1 MAGTVPTISIT
12 NPDLESENL
21 ALTAPNTPD
30 SPTVF
35 DIVKTIDHQ
44 DWEKEAPLSLDDDY
58 KVTEELEVAEDM
70 VSDNDSDDLDRI
82 DTIEYGKRSV
92 ESEEEEEEEAEISR
106 AASTTPKPT
115 TYNGPARSIDHPTA
129 NTQPV
134 STLDD
139 TAAPET
145 SLVDFYSGK
154 SVLIT
159 GATGFI
165 GKAVLWKLLKSLHE
179 PIEKIYLLIRL
190 SGTQRKSNSRPS
202 DRFHQEILSNKAFFS
217 LRRAFGTK
225 EFDRLIKEKVQ
236 VVIGDLNMPSL
247 GLSDA
252 DRAAIIK
259 NVNVVIHCAA
269 NLDGKERLD
278 TATMTNTIGTMRL
291 MDLADECAHMKA
303 FIHMSPAQIPSNY
316 SAPPGSPVQ
325 ERVYPM
331 GMGDPETLL
340 NQTLGMDIEEMT
352 RMTQRVLQFFPN
364 TYLFTKALAEHLL
377 LKRAESKRVHEE
389 NGTKMQY
396 PITIMRVSSVGA
408 AVVEP
413 LVGWADS
420 VAGACGAIL
429 LIGKGIQP
437 IQASEGDSLA
447 DIVPV
452 DYLARLI
459 IGSAAF
465 VKPPGT
471 EFTLPYPEY
480 LPTQIEPERPP
491 SFAGSISND
500 STRPPSSIASH
511 GHQRSS
517 SATSRSSRPLS
528 YKLDQSESPLF
539 PYIYNI
545 SAQSLDPLTWRDA
558 YDIIRH
564 YWTQGTSVAIPTSQS
579 YFSPPPN
586 AGGLSRARTM
596 MRTLTNMVGGAQA
609 NSIDVVAGVPKR
621 NSQRFSRIVEKAS
634 KFSDNSKALARQS
647 VVLLDDNVK
656 PLKELLYHADN
667 RADFSLQDIV
677 PVDAGQ
683 TFWKTYL
690 LDSSYGI
697 HYYVGMET
705 GLRNNNM
712 PDGWDCAINP
722 RAAVLY
728 QENTLHQLV
737 IDRRIRSAVFSQSQ
751 IIQRTDRM
759 VAQVEGALT
768 KPLAGKKRPQNQAE
782 ADALKKHDEEW
793 LTDLDDA
800 LEDWCEDVLNRDTRN
815 VAELGRW
822 RNKIGDNDEAVK
834 VLVLN
839 DKRVGTSLKQIMQ
852 NAGVPQ
858 QTGINE
864 ALKILLRMRER
875 TQLSYVW
882 FAGSF
887 LKSLL
892 SDMFESVRI
901 REQDLANL
909 RQQIQGKRVVYVPV
923 YKTILDPLVVWY
935 TVIRYQLPVPALACD
950 EYLGALGPLSD
961 VFRLAGAFYIK
972 RDARARSPLNSA
984 VTAAYTQVLLREH
997 GALAFVLEKSRSRTG
1012 KPQPSYPDGLV
1023 NMILEAGLQHNQNRS
1038 SQYSVDSDNGPTSP
1052 ISPAS
1057 PAPSLENTLGQK
1069 DIVFVPI
1076 NITYEKIPELS
1087 MLVDEV
1093 LDQRSQSQATSLR
1106 LPIQGVTRPSEAM
1119 DRRQRTLEG
1128 NPPTRGRYGR
1138 AMVGFGQVISVQKMA
1153 AEVNSTLRLPV
1164 VGQLAEDEAMVQ
1176 RVTRTIQERQREALI
1191 ISPVGLVA
1199 AIILYGRATGGVHLG
1214 KLRDLLE
1221 WLCSDIKKRGLKLD
1235 YNDGQDI
1242 DATIFYAFK
1251 VLDEQKNLVIESKE
1265 VNDETNIRVNDHA
1278 DNVMTLSYYANQIV
1292 DPFLCEAFFS
1302 VVYLSFTATTVA
1314 KEEVMDRFRFLV
1326 QMFEQEFAIKW
1337 DIDQQFNTILKSFV
1351 DKGIIKEDS
1360 SKPSELIMALR
1371 LETDALQYEQLIFL
1385 ASLVYPTI
1393 DAYWITSC
1401 SLSALEA
1408 VPSLPRSIVPVLCQ
1422 WIATH
1427 LISGRRTIYRE
1438 VLSTEASRIA
1448 VDVFMTL
1455 GFVTE
1460 IQAKEKLSPDTQ
1472 MLLHELGIS
1481 TSETLIELNGQN
1493 SEGGATPVSPVDP
1506 EGMMRAL
1513 MAQIQ
1518 MNRANSNMADLCQQ
1532 IDSYR
1537 LGAASQRES
1546 FQNAQVFNKCQ
1557 KQIKGILRANSDTS
1571 FAQRRG
1577 QQLSEQEED
1586 MVQLVYALR
1595 LGSASSSVLD
1605 ASGKSIRRVSEAYNL
1620 QKSTTL

>member
-12 NPDLESENL
+12 NPELESENL

-30 SPTVF
+30 SPSVF

-58 KVTEELEVAEDM
+58 KVTEELEVAEKH
-70 VSDNDSDDLDRI
+70 VSDDDSDDLNRI
-82 DTIEYGKRSV
+82 ETIEYGKGSV
-92 ESEEEEEEEAEISR
+92 ESEEDEEAKISR
-106 AASTTPKPT
+106 AASATPTPT
-115 TYNGPARSIDHPTA
+115 TIGRTRNVDHPTVI
-129 NTQPV
+129 TQPV
-134 STLDD
+134 S
-139 TAAPET
+139 APEGSTASET
-145 SLVDFYSGK
+145 SVAEFYNGK

-165 GKAVLWKLLKSLHE
+165 GKAVLWKLLNSLHE

-202 DRFHQEILSNKAFFS
+202 DRFHQEILSNKAFVN
-217 LRRAFGTK
+217 LRRTFGARD
-225 EFDRLIKEKVQ
+225 FDRLIKEKIQ

-247 GLSDA
+247 GLSDV

-278 TATMTNTIGTMRL
+278 TATMINTIGTMRL

-303 FIHMSPAQIPSNY
+303 FIHLSPAQIPSNY

-340 NQTLGMDIEEMT
+340 NQTLGMDVEEMT

-480 LPTQIEPERPP
+480 LPAQVESERPP
-491 SFAGSISND
+491 SLAGSVSND
-500 STRPPSSIASH
+500 STRPPSSIASQ
-511 GHQRSS
+511 GHTRSS
-517 SATSRSSRPLS
+517 SATSRSSRPMS
-528 YKLDQSESPLF
+528 YKLDQTESALF
-539 PYIYNI
+539 PYIYNV
-545 SAQSLDPLTWRDA
+545 SSRSLDPLNWRDA

-564 YWTQGTSVAIPTSQS
+564 YWTQGTPAAIPTSQS

-596 MRTLTNMVGGAQA
+596 MRTLTSMVGGAQT
-609 NSIDVVAGVPKR
+609 NSFDVVAGVPKR

-634 KFSDNSKALARQS
+634 KLSDNSRALARQS
-647 VVLLDDNVK
+647 VVFLDSNVNPIKALLNQ
-656 PLKELLYHADN
+656 ADN
-667 RADFSLQDIV
+667 RADYSLQDII
-677 PVDAGQ
+677 PDDAGQ

-690 LDSSYGI
+690 LDASYGI
-697 HYYVGMET
+697 HYYVGMES
-705 GLRNNNM
+705 GLRNNNL
-712 PDGWDCAINP
+712 PNGWDCAINP
-722 RAAVLY
+722 RATVLY
-728 QENTLHQLV
+728 QEHALHQLV

-751 IIQRTDRM
+751 ISQRSDRM

-768 KPLAGKKRPQNQAE
+768 KPLAGKKQPQTQAE
-782 ADALKKHDEEW
+782 ADATKKHDEEW

-815 VAELGRW
+815 IAELGRW
-822 RNKIGDNDEAVK
+822 RNKIGDNDETVK
-834 VLVLN
+834 TLVLN

-852 NAGVPQ
+852 KAGVPQ

-901 REQDLANL
+901 REHDIADL
-909 RQQIQGKRVVYVPV
+909 RQQIRGKRVVYVPV
-923 YKTILDPLVVWY
+923 YKTILDPLLVWY

-972 RDARARSPLNSA
+972 RDAKARSPLNSA

-997 GALAFVLEKSRSRTG
+997 GALAFVLEKARSRTG

-1023 NMILEAGLQHNQNRS
+1023 NMILEAALQHNQNRS
-1038 SQYSVDSDNGPTSP
+1038 SQYSMDSDNGPTSP

-1057 PAPSLENTLGQK
+1057 PAPSLDNALGQK

-1087 MLVDEV
+1087 ILVDEV
-1093 LDQRSQSQATSLR
+1093 LDQRPQSQAASLR

-1128 NPPTRGRYGR
+1128 NRPTRGRYGR
-1138 AMVGFGQVISVQKMA
+1138 ALVGFGQAISVQKMA
-1153 AEVNSTLRLPV
+1153 AEVNSTLKLPV
-1164 VGQLAEDEAMVQ
+1164 VGELAEDEAMVQ
-1176 RVTRTIQERQREALI
+1176 KVTKTIQERQREALI

-1221 WLCSDIKKRGLKLD
+1221 WLCSDIKQRGLKLD

-1242 DATIFYAFK
+1242 DSTIFYAFK

-1265 VNDETNIRVNDHA
+1265 INDETNIRVNDHA

-1302 VVYLSFTATTVA
+1302 VVYLSFTSSTIA

-1360 SKPSELIMALR
+1360 SKPSELIMAVT

-1438 VLSTEASRIA
+1438 VLSTEASRTA
-1448 VDVFMTL
+1448 VDVFMAL
-1455 GFVTE
+1455 GFVAE

-1493 SEGGATPVSPVDP
+1493 SDGGATPVSPVDP

-1557 KQIKGILRANSDTS
+1557 KQIKGILRANNDTS

-1595 LGSASSSVLD
+1595 LGSAQNSAVD
-1605 ASGKSIRRVSEAYNL
+1605 ASGKSIRRISEAYNL
-1620 QKSTTL
+1620 QKSSTP